1 MLSFFK
7 NICCF
12 FSHFLVLFLTF
23 QGKGYPDVKTLEVL
37 HDICIALPDIP
48 FFALVDADPYGV
60 DILLTYAVGPI
71 VCFYQF
77 TC

>member
-1 MLSFFK
+1 M
-7 NICCF
+7 
-12 FSHFLVLFLTF
+12 
-23 QGKGYPDVKTLEVL
+23 L